1 MPQQNALAG
10 VLAEVGWVQQVVE
23 NVRTGHLIDGHLR
36 ISLALSQGDETP
48 VPYVQVDLSED
59 EERLVL
65 ATLDPL
71 SAMAATDAAKLD
83 ELLRDVSTGDAALQA
98 MLAELAE
105 QTPFGDTSTD
115 RDGQGIG
122 STWDQ
127 VQPTDNCKVVIGDIE
142 TRLSADVVDS
152 LRQLLEDRYEQE
164 RRPIFETLEAVIVAG
179 VRAVEN
185 SGD

>member
-1 MPQQNALAG
+1 MVNR
-10 VLAEVGWVQQVVE
+10 
-23 NVRTGHLIDGHLR
+23 RTGHVIDGHLR
-36 ISLALSQGDETP
+36 VKLAISRGEPTVP
-48 VPYVQVDLSED
+48 VLYVDLSDE

-83 ELLRDVSTGDAALQA
+83 ELLHEVQTGDAALQA
-98 MLAELAE
+98 MLAELAA

-115 RDGQGIG
+115 RDGQGVG

-127 VQPTDNCKVVIGDIE
+127 VQSTDNCKVIIGDIE

-152 LRQLLEDRYEQE
+152 LRQLLEDRYEQD
-164 RRPIFETLEAVIVAG
+164 RKPIYETLEAVIVAG
-179 VRAVEN
+179 VRAVE
-185 SGD
+185 SSCD